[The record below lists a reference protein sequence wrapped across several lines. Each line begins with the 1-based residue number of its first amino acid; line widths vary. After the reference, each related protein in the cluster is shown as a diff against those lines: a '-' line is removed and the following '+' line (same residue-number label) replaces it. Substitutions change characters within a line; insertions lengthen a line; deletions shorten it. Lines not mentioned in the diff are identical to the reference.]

1 MKKFNVFGYTVLG
14 KMVLVKL
21 NAKINSDWQA
31 LLTNKYPN
39 LLIQNN
45 GKFGFK
51 IEGCLTFSEFYGF
64 TKDLKVAI
72 IDYKISKLYDE
83 RNDILG
89 YDVTEA
95 DLSVLYS

>member
-14 KMVLVKL
+14 RMILVKL
-21 NAKINSDWQA
+21 NAKIMNDHKA
-31 LLTNKYPN
+31 YLENKYPN
-39 LLIQNN
+39 LYIADN

-51 IEGCLTFSEFYGF
+51 IEGCLTSSEFYGF
-64 TKDLKVAI
+64 TQDLKVAI
-72 IDYKISKLYDE
+72 IDYKIAQLYDE

-95 DLSVLYS
+95 DLSNLYS

>member
-31 LLTNKYPN
+31 FLTNKYPN

-45 GKFGFK
+45 GKFGSK
-51 IEGCLTFSEFYGF
+51 IEGCLTSSEFYGF
-64 TKDLKVAI
+64 TQNLKVAI